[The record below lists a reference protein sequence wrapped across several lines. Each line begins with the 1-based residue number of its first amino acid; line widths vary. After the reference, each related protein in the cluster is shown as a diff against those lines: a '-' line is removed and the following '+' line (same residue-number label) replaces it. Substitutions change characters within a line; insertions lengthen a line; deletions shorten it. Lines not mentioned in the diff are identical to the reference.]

1 MGRMHLWKKDMMNQL
16 ILKHVM
22 ATHQYLPIEE
32 IHFGNVY
39 YNKLADKM
47 GVEKRE
53 DPSISVYDENISVAD
68 LAQCKAHMLATL
80 KPVRLA
86 MDVSLQFRSRIEDYL
101 AQQKIDP
108 NKIDKDG
115 FDKLNIF
122 LRTLSTEYGE
132 VSPHHFLEPVKE
144 DWSEMAYTGAKRP
157 VAITRHFMKQFKE
170 LGVIDYDKKSK
181 VVLGQAGESHILMR
195 DDLLWIK
202 DQDGKVQE
210 FTTSSF
216 FKISPKE
223 LLDNLE
229 KIEPDNTQERARMLH
244 ALVERVHELL
254 GAEKNAGEVAGAWLR
269 DFAMEMKE
277 RSSWPPSWSDPIML
291 LAVAFNQTS
300 ALRSLQ
306 EAGGNINAKDKESG
320 QTALMLAVRSGHAE
334 AANILIAEKAD
345 VHIEDGYGNT
355 ALIIAASSGNVEMIG
370 ALIEAEA
377 SIEAAN
383 EEGNT
388 ALMIAAS
395 EGEVEAVK
403 ALIRERADI
412 EARNEE
418 DNTALLLAASK
429 GEVETV
435 KALIKAEADKEASNR
450 EGNTALL
457 LAASKGE
464 VETVKAL
471 IEARVDIEARNE
483 EGNTA
488 LLLAASKGEV
498 ETVKALIKAEAD
510 KEASNREGN
519 TALLLAASKGE
530 VEALEALIEAGADI
544 EAKTP
549 DGYTALLLAAYYEK
563 TEAVKALIE
572 AGANKEAKTDRES
585 TALLFAAQ
593 KGNVDIAKFLI
604 LYGAEAIKLLKVAKT
619 ERNFLQWIC
628 CGGKMYERASKVVD
642 TLLQAGAAVLPE
654 LAKQGVTRDLNYW
667 IVSGTDKLKDAQG
680 KTALM
685 RAVEMAASDG
695 EDGMR
700 ALRALLDAGADITIQ
715 DSEGKTAKGY
725 ATELSGAS
733 RKEEILLAFNESISK
748 RRGSSLWNL

>member
-395 EGEVEAVK
+395 EGEVE
-403 ALIRERADI
+403 
-412 EARNEE
+412 
-418 DNTALLLAASK
+418 
-429 GEVETV
+429 TV

>member
-395 EGEVEAVK
+395 EGEVE
-403 ALIRERADI
+403 
-412 EARNEE
+412 
-418 DNTALLLAASK
+418 
-429 GEVETV
+429 
-435 KALIKAEADKEASNR
+435 
-450 EGNTALL
+450 
-457 LAASKGE
+457 
-464 VETVKAL
+464 
-471 IEARVDIEARNE
+471 
-483 EGNTA
+483 
-488 LLLAASKGEV
+488 
-498 ETVKALIKAEAD
+498 TVKALIKAEAD